1 MPQDV
6 CIFCERAKPLVKI
19 TKEHLFSRWVD
30 DVLTPD
36 LLGPDRSFERTPA
49 GQDGF
54 TVTKT
59 WSTEVI
65 AAIEAAVVCGGRR
78 DGCNGGW
85 MSELDGQVRQLL
97 EPMMLGKPRKL
108 APEHQLTIAAWAAMK
123 SMVLEYFWGP
133 DQVIVLPQAARTF
146 VFRQRRAPGNM
157 QIRVAAVESQG
168 RPALFVRRVYQLRP
182 KASTSPALPGFASC
196 STLVLGCFVVQT
208 YGTSMTG
215 PAASQRPHGRH
226 YLIMNPPSGVDIGW
240 PPPEAL
246 DDPGLDRFAHPL
258 QPVTGD

>member
-1 MPQDV
+1 MPHDV

-36 LLGPDRSFERTPA
+36 LLGPDRSFERTTA
-49 GQDGF
+49 GRDGF
-54 TVTKT
+54 TATKT

-65 AAIEAAVVCGGRR
+65 ATIEAAVVCGGRR

-97 EPMMLGKPRKL
+97 EPMMLGKPRKPT
-108 APEHQLTIAAWAAMK
+108 PEDQLTIAAWAAMK
-123 SMVLEYFWGP
+123 SMVLEYSWGP
-133 DQVIVLPQAARTF
+133 DQVIVVPQAARTF
-146 VFRQRRAPGNM
+146 VFRQRRAPGSM

-168 RPALFVRRVYQLRP
+168 RPALFAR
-182 KASTSPALPGFASC
+182 ASTSSSRRRQLVRRFQALPPAQ
-196 STLVLGCFVVQT
+196 TLVLGCFVVQT

-215 PAASQRPHGRH
+215 PAASQRSHGRDH
-226 YLIMNPPSGVDIGW
+226 LVMNPPSGVDISW
-240 PPPEAL
+240 PPPDAL
-246 DDPGLDRFAHPL
+246 DDRGMDRFAHPL

>member
-6 CIFCERAKPLVKI
+6 CIFCEHAKPLVKI

-36 LLGPDRSFERTPA
+36 LLGPDRSFERTTA
-49 GQDGF
+49 AQDGF

-65 AAIEAAVVCGGRR
+65 AAIEAAVVCGSTR

-85 MSELDGQVRQLL
+85 MSDLDGQVRQLL

-108 APEHQLTIAAWAAMK
+108 THKDQRTIAAWAAMK

-146 VFRQRRAPGNM
+146 VFRQQRAPGNM

-168 RPALFVRRVYQLRP
+168 RPALFVRRVYQVQP
-182 KASTSPALPGFASC
+182 KGPTSPALSGFASC

-208 YGTSMTG
+208 YGTSMVG
-215 PAASQRPHGRH
+215 PPASQRPHGLD
-226 YLIMNPPSGVDIGW
+226 YLIMNPPSGVDISW

-246 DDPGLDRFAHPL
+246 DDRALDRFAHPL